1 MIELRVIAAVENNLI
16 VDVPDDGDSDLAYVP
31 AFLIQFLY
39 LGFLVSR
46 LRHDRA

>member
-1 MIELRVIAAVENNLI
+1 MIELRVIAAVENNLTA
-16 VDVPDDGDSDLAYVP
+16 DVPDDRDSDLACV
-31 AFLIQFLY
+31 ATFLIQFLY